1 MMLETS
7 NAADHVRM
15 IEDTNKVNLIEAID
29 LKKYFPMK
37 SGGRKSHREFVRAVD
52 GVDLSIARGSVVG
65 IVGESG
71 CGKST
76 LARLLLDLI
85 PLTGGSLYFDGIDVV
100 NANRATKKNL
110 RRRMN
115 MVFQDPFSS
124 LDPRMTVARIVGE
137 PMVAHKTV
145 KNRREMVE
153 RAIDLIEQCGLFPD
167 QIYRYPHQFSGG
179 QRQRICIARALA
191 ASPDFIICDEAVS
204 ALDVSI
210 QAQVINLL
218 MDLQEQHNLT
228 YAFISHDLNV
238 VRFISDEIIVMYL
251 GQIVERA
258 PKEEL
263 FEKPLHP
270 YTIALQAAVPSLDEN
285 KDAVVLEGDIPSPT
299 APPPG
304 CRFHTRCPKATSEC
318 SNPDTAPSL
327 KEITPG
333 HFVRCHYA

>member
-1 MMLETS
+1 MPENNNVTS
-7 NAADHVRM
+7 N
-15 IEDTNKVNLIEAID
+15 VNLIEASN

-37 SGGRKSHREFVRAVD
+37 SGGRRSRQEFVRAVD
-52 GVDLSIARGSVVG
+52 DVDLIIKRGSVVG

-76 LARLLLDLI
+76 LARVLINLL
-85 PLTGGSLYFDGIDVV
+85 PLTSGSILFDGIDMVGSDK
-100 NANRATKKNL
+100 ATMKSL

-145 KNRREMVE
+145 KNRREMIE

-251 GQIVERA
+251 GQIVESA

-263 FEKPLHP
+263 FNNPMHP

-285 KDAVVLEGDIPSPT
+285 VDTVVLEGDIPSPT

-318 SNPDTAPSL
+318 SNPNTPPIL
-327 KEITPG
+327 KETTPG